1 MKAKGGAGNKC
12 VKRGLRKGSRS
23 SVSQVGILGQFG
35 NKNYLVKKKNK
46 KTVELAQRSICEN
59 NFKTYLVKADLLND
73 QCAE

>member
-35 NKNYLVKKKNK
+35 NKNYLVKKKQKNSRIGPK
-46 KTVELAQRSICEN
+46 SICEN